1 MSHLAPGILRD
12 VWGGEVVS
20 GTGSHSTLKF
30 VIYQLYQVSRVESPN
45 DVSKKKT
52 SNLVG
57 KCFTFYFY
65 LSFRLVAKRL
75 LACVWSI
82 VALRTHSS
90 PFFQGPSEP
99 IVEYKSPALIFY
111 PQSL

>member
-1 MSHLAPGILRD
+1 M
-12 VWGGEVVS
+12 VS
-20 GTGSHSTLKF
+20 GTGSHSTLKSI
-30 VIYQLYQVSRVESPN
+30 IYQPYQVSRVESPN

-75 LACVWSI
+75 LAWC
-82 VALRTHSS
+82 LEHSS
-90 PFFQGPSEP
+90 AQN
-99 IVEYKSPALIFY
+99 
-111 PQSL
+111 SLVAFLPGTE